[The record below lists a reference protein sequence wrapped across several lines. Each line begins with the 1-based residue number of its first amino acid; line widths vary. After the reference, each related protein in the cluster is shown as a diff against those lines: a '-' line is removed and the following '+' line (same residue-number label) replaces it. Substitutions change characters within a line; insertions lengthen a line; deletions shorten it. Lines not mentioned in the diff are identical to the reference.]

1 LESVKNKKINL
12 PNNFIMKLIKT
23 AYTFYFKYIKY
34 HKYEFGKD
42 FYAGLNVRLWA
53 KTTMKF
59 GNSVYIG
66 RNSLIQT
73 NCIVGD
79 FVLFGE
85 RVAIIGRH
93 DHDFLQVGVPISIA
107 NKIRDIDSPLSSSI
121 TYIGN
126 DVWLGFGVI
135 VLGGVNIADGCI
147 IAAGSI
153 VTKDLEPYSIY
164 AGAPAKKIKKRFNS
178 ERLELL
184 HRSNVK
190 DMLH

>member
-1 LESVKNKKINL
+1 
-12 PNNFIMKLIKT
+12 MKLIKT